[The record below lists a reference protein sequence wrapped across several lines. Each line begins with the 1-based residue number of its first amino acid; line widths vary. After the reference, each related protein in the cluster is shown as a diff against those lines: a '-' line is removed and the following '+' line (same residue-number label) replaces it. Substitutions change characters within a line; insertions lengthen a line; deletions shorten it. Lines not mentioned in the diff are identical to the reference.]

1 MNQLLKKYGKY
12 LITILVLVIPFIMNS
27 YYGMRLLTTAGIY
40 FIIVIGLN
48 TLLGYTGLVS
58 IGQAGIF
65 GVGAYISGLL
75 MKNAGF
81 SFWPTLL
88 IALAAGILLG
98 LFIGAITLR
107 LESAYLAIVTLGL
120 SLMIQTILQNWRSL
134 TNGFEGLLK
143 IPKPSFFGMSIKD
156 STWVLFV
163 VLLFDVAIFWLL
175 RSFLR
180 SKYGRNLKAV
190 RDDSIAANMMGI
202 NVVRTRL
209 LAFTI
214 SSALA
219 ALAGCL
225 YAGLYGALFP
235 DYFNMDLSVL
245 FLCIVVVGG
254 MGSVTGS
261 VIGGFLVY
269 SLREWWLEFCN
280 HEVFVGSVKL
290 PLFGTGFKML
300 VFAIIILA
308 IVLFF
313 RKGIMGNKEFSWNG
327 ILTYFANI
335 KAHLIAFGKGFVS
348 FFKNLPAN
356 IKRFGVFIGTNVKKY
371 ALIAV
376 NFIKNLFK
384 KNKGDAK

>member
-1 MNQLLKKYGKY
+1 MNQLLKKYGKIV
-12 LITILVLVIPFIMNS
+12 ITILILALPFFMDS

-75 MKNAGF
+75 MKNTGF

-107 LESAYLAIVTLGL
+107 LEAAYLAIVTLGL

-143 IPKPSFFGMSIKD
+143 IPKPAIFGAVIKD
-156 STWVLFV
+156 STWILFF
-163 VLLFDVAIFWLL
+163 VLLFDVVIFWLL
-175 RSFLR
+175 RSFLC

-254 MGSVTGS
+254 MGTELGPIVGTLIVLYGKEFL
-261 VIGGFLVY
+261 GTLGEGQMLVY
-269 SLREWWLEFCN
+269 
-280 HEVFVGSVKL
+280 G
-290 PLFGTGFKML
+290 
-300 VFAIIILA
+300 IILVA
-308 IVLFF
+308 VCVLKPGGLSSIFSTAAKKLHGMIR
-313 RKGIMGNKEFSWNG
+313 RKGGSER
-327 ILTYFANI
+327 A
-335 KAHLIAFGKGFVS
+335 
-348 FFKNLPAN
+348 
-356 IKRFGVFIGTNVKKY
+356 
-371 ALIAV
+371 
-376 NFIKNLFK
+376 
-384 KNKGDAK
+384 

>member
-1 MNQLLKKYGKY
+1 MKAVKKYGEAVVS
-12 LITILVLVIPFIMNS
+12 LLVLGLPFVMSS
-27 YYGMRLLTTAGIY
+27 YYGIRLLTTAGIY

-65 GVGAYISGLL
+65 GTGAYISGLL
-75 MKNAGF
+75 MKNLGF

-88 IALAAGILLG
+88 VALAAGILLG
-98 LFIGAITLR
+98 LFIGVITLR

-120 SLMIQTILQNWRSL
+120 ALMIQTILQNWRSL

-143 IPKPSFFGMSIKD
+143 IPKP
-156 STWVLFV
+156 VLFGHTIKEPSWLLFL

-175 RSFLR
+175 RSLLR

-202 NVVRTRL
+202 DVVRTRL

-219 ALAGCL
+219 ALAGCI

-245 FLCIVVVGG
+245 FLCIVAVGG
-254 MGSVTGS
+254 MGTELGPIVGT
-261 VIGGFLVY
+261 LV
-269 SLREWWLEFCN
+269 
-280 HEVFVGSVKL
+280 
-290 PLFGTGFKML
+290 
-300 VFAIIILA
+300 
-308 IVLFF
+308 VLY
-313 RKGIMGNKEFSWNG
+313 GKEFLG
-327 ILTYFANI
+327 
-335 KAHLIAFGKGFVS
+335 
-348 FFKNLPAN
+348 
-356 IKRFGVFIGTNVKKY
+356 
-371 ALIAV
+371 ALGEGQI
-376 NFIKNLFK
+376 
-384 KNKGDAK
+384 